1 MVKQFIK
8 KQKVL
13 CIYIRCVND
22 QLSVSAHEQFRNEH
36 RTIEFFEDLRISHNK
51 IDDKCHKLFNLLNNA
66 SKQLRVDRSIIDQAK
81 YIGQSLFDGLFT
93 LRVKEL
99 LYSTECRELI
109 LEIDGNLV
117 QIPWELL
124 YDGTDFLCQR
134 FNIGRIVNTW
144 QSIASHRGQE
154 RRKRPFNIDK
164 NPFKMLILADPK
176 GDLDA
181 SYEEGDILFEKF
193 KDLSEHKDLQKNI
206 EIKLKSSFIET
217 EYIKKALREFDI
229 IHYAGHAKYNA
240 EDPSRGGW
248 QTADGEVSTDDII
261 EMIGGGALPYLIF
274 SNACQS
280 GQTEPWSISS
290 DGKKGV
296 YGLANAFLLAGVYHY
311 IGTFWDI
318 PDKQGLR
325 LAVEFYKNLMKG
337 VNIGE
342 SLRRARVHLIHRYGE
357 ANITW
362 MAYMLYGD
370 PTYVYLG
377 RENLQDKEHFQAG
390 QGVYIPDN
398 FAEQSKS
405 EGINYSSGIEPANTS
420 ESLESVLAGETRGA
434 ESDTMGGMESENIF
448 LKPISLK
455 LTRPLKTALFLFLFV
470 FIVVGIS
477 WLGKT
482 FFFSSN
488 APDPNPAYVSLFDKD
503 YFEPNRQ
510 KSDLADREKDL
521 IRIGKVL
528 GARFILFSELMP
540 DKKKPKIAINVI
552 ETETTVIK
560 VSFISQM
567 GKGEGY
573 ESVAGRIA
581 KKVVAKIKE
590 RYPLKGKITAMN
602 DAKEVMVNLGS
613 DVGLKK
619 KFIMNVLGGLD
630 EPEQIGRIE
639 ITKVDQCLALAKVL
653 QAKRPLRIGDRV
665 IATPDNEV

>member
-1 MVKQFIK
+1 MVKQFMEKHKI
-8 KQKVL
+8 L

-36 RTIEFFEDLRISHNK
+36 RTIEFFEDLRISHNQV
-51 IDDKCHKLFNLLNNA
+51 DDKCHKLFNFLNNA

-81 YIGQSLFDGLFT
+81 YIGQSLFDWLFT
-93 LRVKEL
+93 LKVKEL
-99 LYSTECRELI
+99 LYATECRELI

-124 YDGTDFLCQR
+124 YDGRDFLCQR

-144 QSIASHRGQE
+144 QSIAFHRGQE
-154 RRKRPFNIDK
+154 RRKSPFNIDK
-164 NPFKMLILADPK
+164 NSFKMLILADPK

-193 KDLSEHKDLQKNI
+193 KYLSEHKDLQKNI

-240 EDPSRGGW
+240 EYPSRGGW

-261 EMIGGGALPYLIF
+261 EMIGGGALPCLIF
-274 SNACQS
+274 SNACLS

-325 LAVEFYKNLMKG
+325 LAVEFYKNLMEG

-377 RENLQDKEHFQAG
+377 RENLQNKEHVQAG

-398 FAEQSKS
+398 FAEKSKN
-405 EGINYSSGIEPANTS
+405 EGINYSSGIEPANIS
-420 ESLESVLAGETRGA
+420 ESLESVLVGETRGA
-434 ESDTMGGMESENIF
+434 ESDTMGGIESENIF

-455 LTRPLKTALFLFLFV
+455 LTHPLKSALFSFLFV

-488 APDPNPAYVSLFDKD
+488 APDPNPAYFSLFDKD
-503 YFEPNRQ
+503 YFEPDCQ
-510 KSDLADREKDL
+510 K
-521 IRIGKVL
+521 
-528 GARFILFSELMP
+528 
-540 DKKKPKIAINVI
+540 
-552 ETETTVIK
+552 
-560 VSFISQM
+560 
-567 GKGEGY
+567 
-573 ESVAGRIA
+573 
-581 KKVVAKIKE
+581 
-590 RYPLKGKITAMN
+590 
-602 DAKEVMVNLGS
+602 
-613 DVGLKK
+613 
-619 KFIMNVLGGLD
+619 
-630 EPEQIGRIE
+630 IE
-639 ITKVDQCLALAKVL
+639 I
-653 QAKRPLRIGDRV
+653 DRV
-665 IATPDNEV
+665 ITHFIERLKEREEGKFKAGHKMLAPGDDWTSRSMTMAVLVILR